1 MKNLNS
7 FEAFRLGK
15 SQMAKLSG
23 GTVVCDVYYTDG
35 MGGSFPMVFHQANKE
50 QAKKVAQAQHPDAQ
64 VSCWVLD
71 ETPE

>member
-23 GTVVCDVYYTDG
+23 GTVICDVVYSDG
-35 MGGSFPMVFHQANKE
+35 MGGSFPMRFDQANKE
-50 QAKKVAQAQHPDAQ
+50 QAQKVAQAQHPDAK
-64 VSCWVLD
+64 VSCWVL
-71 ETPE
+71 EA

>member
-23 GTVVCDVYYTDG
+23 GTVICDVVYNDNL
-35 MGGSFPMVFHQANKE
+35 GGSFPMKFEQASKE
-50 QAKKVAQAQHPDAQ
+50 QAQKVAQAQHPDAK
-64 VSCWVLD
+64 VSCWVL
-71 ETPE
+71 EA

>member
-23 GTVVCDVYYTDG
+23 GTVICDVV
-35 MGGSFPMVFHQANKE
+35 GGSFPMKFEQASKE
-50 QAKKVAQAQHPDAQ
+50 QAQKAAQAQHPDAQ
-64 VSCWVLD
+64 VSCWVLGA
-71 ETPE
+71 